1 MRKIVELWQQFDDFI
16 RDNSGRL
23 LLIVVLLGAWMA
35 LIFYSN
41 HRGKEIKSPVVSE
54 EKVVIITYKVNVIT
68 YDGHE
73 YIVVNGGVCHSES
86 CRFCKK
92 GYGNY

>member
-1 MRKIVELWQQFDDFI
+1 MRKIVELWHKINDFVA
-16 RDNSGRL
+16 DNL
-23 LLIVVLLGAWMA
+23 LPLIPISILLGIILAW
-35 LIFYSN
+35 IFI
-41 HRGKEIKSPVVSE
+41 GKHSIETKSPVVSE

-92 GYGNY
+92 GYGQ